1 VQKHPDLT
9 PIGAGHG
16 APLSASWRANAT
28 YRRTLSVTYD
38 SLPGSNKYLTYN
50 KNVFAVNGQEYTMS
64 AYHVLWPIPQKA
76 IDSNTQGVINQNFG
90 YDGIDNNVAPQT

>member
-1 VQKHPDLT
+1 
-9 PIGAGHG
+9 
-16 APLSASWRANAT
+16 
-28 YRRTLSVTYD
+28 
-38 SLPGSNKYLTYN
+38 
-50 KNVFAVNGQEYTMS
+50 MS